1 MHVGI
6 YKKTMKSKKNQLEK
20 DYLATQAIP
29 FLLPLAMEPTLNAKQ
44 VRDNRINQLYSPW
57 NHQKAYGFPMIC
69 GIKVN

>member
-1 MHVGI
+1 
-6 YKKTMKSKKNQLEK
+6 MKSKKSQLEK

-57 NHQKAYGFPMIC
+57 NGTKYSRMD
-69 GIKVN
+69 